1 MLENVCIESSTDY
14 KSFKTLIGNRP
25 VNSTNVRKLVA
36 SMSTSQLASI
46 GVVNKNKE
54 VIDGRHRLEACKEL
68 KLPFYYITMPDYGIE
83 EVHVLNTNMKN
94 WTNED
99 FVRQFA
105 DRFMHGEHI
114 FKDYK
119 VLVDFMDDEKL
130 KMGNALALLENGR
143 KSGTEQLREG
153 TFKVLSVMEVAYK
166 NLEELKDLE
175 SELGTKM
182 TTTVFWQC
190 YVLSKQVKG
199 FSGAIFLRK
208 SKMGKAEIES
218 TKNSI
223 EHMLSTFEDV
233 YNHKNR
239 NPIALA
245 FDATRIYRES
255 RHDGK

>member
-14 KSFKTLIGNRP
+14 ESFKTLIGNRP
-25 VNSTNVRKLVA
+25 VNSVNVRKLVA
-36 SMSTSQLASI
+36 SMSIEQLASI

-54 VIDGRHRLEACKEL
+54 VIDGRHRLEACREL

-119 VLVDFMDDEKL
+119 VLVDLMDDEKIKL
-130 KMGNALALLENGR
+130 GNTLALLENGK
-143 KSGTEQLREG
+143 KSGSEQLRAG
-153 TFKVLSVMEVAYK
+153 TFRVLADADVYYS
-166 NLEELKDLE
+166 NLAELKDLE
-175 SELGTKM
+175 AELGTKM

-190 YVLSKQVKG
+190 FVLSKQVKG
-199 FSGAIFLRK
+199 FTPATFLRK
-208 SKMGKAEIES
+208 VKMGKSEIES
-218 TKNSI
+218 TKNTI
-223 EHMLSTFEDV
+223 EYMLSTFEDV

-239 NPIALA
+239 NPISLS
-245 FDATRIYRES
+245 FDAIRIYKES
-255 RHDGK
+255 KNDGK